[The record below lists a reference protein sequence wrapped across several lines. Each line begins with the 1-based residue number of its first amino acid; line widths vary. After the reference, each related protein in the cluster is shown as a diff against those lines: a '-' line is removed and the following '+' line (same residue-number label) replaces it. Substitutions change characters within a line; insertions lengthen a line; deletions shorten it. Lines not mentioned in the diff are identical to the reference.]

1 MNILLY
7 ILEAHGESKNK
18 EHFAFQKVFTSLPGA
33 KNYVTYM
40 RDLLGHTIKFA
51 AISVVREIENI
62 SLVKE
67 DAQHEHSQINIL

>member
-1 MNILLY
+1 MSVLFY

-18 EHFAFQKVFTSLPGA
+18 EHFAFQKVFTSLQGA

-40 RDLLGHTIKFA
+40 VDMLGHTITFA
-51 AISVVREIENI
+51 DISIVREIEHI

-67 DAQHEHSQINIL
+67 AQDELSKINIL